1 MERRFIREAL
11 LALGS
16 ERPGL
21 RDALRSVRSWDRVLA
36 LARAGSVAESVWA
49 GVALR
54 GLQDE
59 VPEPARSSLAEV
71 HAGATARNALLLS
84 EAARVQAGLAGA
96 GIESIVL
103 KGPGLLVAHYPD
115 IGARHVGD
123 VDMLVRER
131 DSARADQV
139 VLALGA
145 REQDASLL
153 RYDGTR
159 AGHAE
164 PGELHSPLVYTAHG
178 VALEM
183 HQAQPGEERGGSDFE
198 GLLARSRSVTWQG
211 RSLRIPSVADLAA
224 GACMHVFDHHEG
236 QEKFVLRLLG
246 DLAVTVGAGAT
257 SWNEVERR
265 MAPRASRRARRG
277 LAPPAPGRAHPRPRC
292 LAPCRPRPREALG
305 GRLRE
310 HGRSP
315 AASARILFPA
325 RGVHGGPLPGSRSIP
340 DPPAAL
346 SLETGARHLGAG
358 HGPLTRCALA
368 SME

>member
-59 VPEPARSSLAEV
+59 VPEPARSSLAEA

-145 REQDASLL
+145 REQDPLL

-265 MAPRASRRARRG
+265 MAPRASRRALEASRHLLQEGPTRG
-277 LAPPAPGRAHPRPRC
+277 LGAWRHAVRVRARHW
-292 LAPCRPRPREALG
+292 G
-305 GRLRE
+305 GVFAS
-310 HGRSP
+310 HGQSP

-325 RGVHGGPLPGSRSIP
+325 REFMAARYRVPVSSPILPLLYLWRPVRGIW
-340 DPPAAL
+340 AL
-346 SLETGARHLGAG
+346 VTGR
-358 HGPLTRCALA
+358 
-368 SME
+368 